1 MAKRSPSS
9 LVGSVTTAT
18 ETLTDTLNGSSSL
31 TPATQVDTDLT
42 AGTSD
47 AISSNSIV
55 APVVVAADGTA
66 NFEPSGQATDPA
78 EVVEVASITFGQFVG
93 GDGAPSPQV
102 KPHRSV
108 LKEHQKTAA
117 GAGPTTVNNTVASEV
132 DGLLAEL
139 ASKITNL
146 SVTSPADVREQ
157 ARVAIQTTSLR
168 GSLMD
173 AGSVEVRRLTVA
185 GTTAYFITA
194 GTTEEE
200 RKASIIRDLARL
212 ELPESRSKKVAANA
226 VIVTNGLNV
235 KETPNNSK
243 QRAQANSKFVDRDAL
258 AVQSCV
264 NAVYE
269 DARAGGLKLSDGT
282 GILNFAMAF
291 IAANDGVVAVSEA
304 ERKRIN
310 AEKSKK
316 AADPETDGF
325 TAIALDPDLYAT
337 KRSEMAKKTL
347 AEKMGPNGDV
357 AVGLA
362 IMVDGKA
369 TEFLPTPIEEEIKRR
384 LLDGYVVPPAN
395 VEFLAETLVLGR
407 CVAEVATD
415 KPRSKDNVP
424 QTKDAKKVEARRVA
438 IIRQD
443 GSIVVG
449 FHTAGEVFSN
459 VVLDAS
465 PVEPLFRDQ
474 LQGDL
479 IMPRHGYMSLA
490 VNLAALDRRAAFAFK
505 AGQNQR
511 DSDGSSPMS
520 VLLSTKVAQLNGDT
534 NYAYTTSRLA
544 RADWTSVG
552 DIRIANEAAIKPVAT
567 AKVQASVF
575 EDVGQRISSLDG
587 KAGGDR
593 VKIIAAAGSLT
604 FANDAGKAAIGC
616 DLTIAGGGAL
626 TVEAHKDDLT
636 SVVKAIAAQPLSGPV
651 VIDIDRSGVIR
662 FAFSTAVGQFKFFVP
677 VMNNLGRNSLHCVE
691 YKPAPWT
698 NATPS
703 SAS

>member
-1 MAKRSPSS
+1 MVKRSPSS
-9 LVGSVTTAT
+9 LVGSANTTN
-18 ETLTDTLNGSSSL
+18 ETLIETINVSTSHIPG
-31 TPATQVDTDLT
+31 TQVETDLM
-42 AGTSD
+42 AATSD
-47 AISSNSIV
+47 TITSNSIV
-55 APVVVAADGTA
+55 APIVVAADATA
-66 NFEPSGQATDPA
+66 NFEPSGHTTDPA
-78 EVVEVASITFGQFVG
+78 EVVEGASITFGQFVG
-93 GDGAPSPQV
+93 GNGATSPQV

-108 LKEHQKTAA
+108 LKEHQKAAA
-117 GAGPTTVNNTVASEV
+117 GAGPTTVSNTVASEV
-132 DGLLAEL
+132 DGILADL

-146 SVTSPADVREQ
+146 SVTSPVNVREQ
-157 ARVAIQTTSLR
+157 VRVAIQTSGLR
-168 GSLMD
+168 GSLMNV
-173 AGSVEVRRLTVA
+173 GSLEVRRLTVA
-185 GTTAYFITA
+185 GTTAYYITA

-243 QRAQANSKFVDRDAL
+243 KHAQANSKFVDRDAL

-264 NAVYE
+264 NAVIKE
-269 DARAGGLKLSDGT
+269 SVSGDLKLSDGT

-291 IAANDGVVAVSEA
+291 IAANDGVVAVCEA

-316 AADPETDGF
+316 PADPETDGF
-325 TAIALDPDLYAT
+325 TAIALEPDLYAI
-337 KRSEMAKKTL
+337 KRTEMAKKTL

-369 TEFLPTPIEEEIKRR
+369 VDFLPTPIEDEIKRR

-407 CVAEVATD
+407 CVAEVTTD

-449 FHTAGEVFSN
+449 FHTAGEAFSN

-465 PVEPLFRDQ
+465 PVEPLFKEA

-479 IMPRHGYMSLA
+479 ILPRHGYMNLA
-490 VNLAALDRRAAFAFK
+490 VNLADPDRRAAFAFK
-505 AGQNQR
+505 AGENQR
-511 DSDGSSPMS
+511 DGDGSAPMS

-534 NYAYTTSRLA
+534 NYAYITARLA

-552 DIRIANEAAIKPVAT
+552 DVRIANEAAIKPTAT

-575 EDVGQRISSLDG
+575 EDVGQRISSLEG

-593 VKIIAAAGSLT
+593 VKIIAVGGTLT

-616 DLTIAGGGAL
+616 DLTIAEGGAL

-636 SVVKAIAAQPLSGPV
+636 SVVKAIAAQPLLGPV
-651 VIDIDRSGVIR
+651 VIDIDRTGVIR
-662 FAFSTAVGQFKFFVP
+662 FTFNTAVGQFKFFVP

-691 YKPAPWT
+691 YKPIPWANT
-698 NATPS
+698 TPTT
-703 SAS
+703 AS